1 MLQQELSKKFYDN
14 FKKRFFNTYEF
25 SIHDI
30 NRFILLLR
38 KDVYPY
44 ECRDDWEKFREN
56 SLHGKGDFYSDLN
69 MEVITDANY
78 GLAKRVC
85 KYFEIEKLW
94 QYHNLHVQNNYLMH
108 FRFFK
113 NMCLEIYD
121 LNKARFLSPPV
132 SELQSAIKKTKVKLD
147 LLTDIEMLS
156 IVEKGSRDGICRAI
170 YLNVKANGKLHEKL
184 K

>member
-85 KYFEIEKLW
+85 KYFEIERLW
-94 QYHNLHVQNNYLMH
+94 QYHNLHVQNNYLMY
-108 FRFFK
+108 FRLFK
-113 NMCLEIYD
+113 ICVLKYMTL
-121 LNKARFLSPPV
+121 A
-132 SELQSAIKKTKVKLD
+132 KL
-147 LLTDIEMLS
+147 
-156 IVEKGSRDGICRAI
+156 VF
-170 YLNVKANGKLHEKL
+170 YLPQYQNCKQL
-184 K
+184 